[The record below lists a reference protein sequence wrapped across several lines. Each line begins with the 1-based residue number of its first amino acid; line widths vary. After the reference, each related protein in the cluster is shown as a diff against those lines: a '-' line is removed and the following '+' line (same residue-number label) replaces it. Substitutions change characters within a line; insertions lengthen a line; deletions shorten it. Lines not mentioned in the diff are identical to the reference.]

1 MRIFAGMNEYK
12 DIEKRIRALETDQH
26 LTDIAI
32 GILMGSLLYH
42 IFG

>member
-1 MRIFAGMNEYK
+1 MNDYK
-12 DIEKRIRALETDQH
+12 DIEDRIHKLEVSQH
-26 LTDIAI
+26 VTDIAI